1 MRLRRRGL
9 WLLAG
14 LCVRVGGS
22 AQAPVQPVQWTV
34 AITQKTA
41 MKPGTSS
48 VIELSAE
55 VEEGWHVY
63 GLMQLPGGPTP
74 LRVTLDT
81 DEVAKI
87 AGAPTGNPPVKK
99 HDAAF
104 DLDTDLYEKAFKLD
118 LPITFNPHLVEGGKA
133 VPLSVRFQACND
145 RVCLPPRTL
154 HLSVAIEI
162 SPSK

>member
-63 GLMQLPGGPTP
+63 GLMQLPDPRLYASHLIRMRLP
-74 LRVTLDT
+74 RLRVRRL
-81 DEVAKI
+81 AI
-87 AGAPTGNPPVKK
+87 
-99 HDAAF
+99 
-104 DLDTDLYEKAFKLD
+104 
-118 LPITFNPHLVEGGKA
+118 LP
-133 VPLSVRFQACND
+133 
-145 RVCLPPRTL
+145 
-154 HLSVAIEI
+154 
-162 SPSK
+162 